1 MSFSRFANKPVT
13 NANLAQS
20 TAERSVYPQ
29 RWSYKTTFR
38 FGDIIPLHWELI
50 FPSDSLDSSHTSV
63 LARMATPVFPVMDNA
78 YIDFYYFFV
87 PMRLVW
93 DHWKEMFGENNV
105 NAWTQTVDYSV
116 PQISA
121 SAATGSSASR
131 EHTLWD
137 YFGLPCEPS
146 AVPEAM
152 FPSVSALPFRGY
164 RLIWNEWFR
173 NQNVS
178 APLLINTGDVESDES
193 ILDVLQSCRFHD
205 YFSDCLPA
213 PQKGPD
219 TLIPGIANAPIVTT
233 SSASPAHFGSNPLYF
248 RRVDGS
254 NFAPGG
260 YVPVIANPGS
270 TSPSASLTAE
280 PNATVN
286 PDYVGLT
293 PSNLIISSV
302 SPGYTISALR
312 SAFQIQG
319 ILERDSRSGSRYTEY
334 LRAAFHTISP
344 DARLQRPEFL
354 GTARM
359 PLNIQQVVQTSSTNS
374 TSPLGETGAYSKT
387 VFDFSVP
394 RHGFT
399 EHGMLFVLAT
409 ARTERSYQSKVD
421 RKWTCRTRFDFFD
434 PALSHISE
442 QPVYTYE
449 LFWDYSSADIYSSPR
464 VFGYHEAWQFLREHP
479 DCFTSSFRSKV
490 SGSLDSWHY
499 GDSYIS
505 TPVLSESWMLEGP
518 QQVARTLAVQDA
530 SPYDQ
535 ILMDVFFDWKMTR
548 PIPVHSIPGLVDH
561 F

>member
-1 MSFSRFANKPVT
+1 MSFSGFANKPVI

-20 TAERSVYPQ
+20 TADRSVYPQ

-38 FGDIIPLHWELI
+38 FGDIIPIHWEMI
-50 FPSDSLDSSHTSV
+50 YPSDSLDSSNTSV
-63 LARMATPVFPVMDNA
+63 LARMATPIFPVMDNA

-116 PQISA
+116 PQMPGFEG
-121 SAATGSSASR
+121 TTLDN
-131 EHTLWD
+131 TLWD
-137 YFGLPCEPS
+137 YFGLPVIGDASKGLPD
-146 AVPEAM
+146 
-152 FPSVSALPFRGY
+152 VSALPFRGY

-178 APLLINTGDVESDES
+178 APKLVNTGDVESDAT
-193 ILDVLQSCRFHD
+193 LFDVLQSCRFHD

-219 TLIPGIANAPIVTT
+219 TLIPGIANAPVVTSGSSSVSGKRPRLLLRT
-233 SSASPAHFGSNPLYF
+233 EQGSSPASRNAAVGSGGAFGYSSSSAEVVPNTFLY
-248 RRVDGS
+248 
-254 NFAPGG
+254 
-260 YVPVIANPGS
+260 
-270 TSPSASLTAE
+270 
-280 PNATVN
+280 
-286 PDYVGLT
+286 
-293 PSNLIISSV
+293 PSNLVISSTD

-319 ILERDSRSGSRYTEY
+319 ILERDARSGSRYTEY
-334 LRAAFHTISP
+334 LRAAFHTVSP

-374 TSPLGETGAYSKT
+374 TSPLGGTGAYSKT
-387 VFDFSVP
+387 AFKFSVP

-409 ARTERSYQSKVD
+409 ARTERSYQNKIN
-421 RKWTCRTRFDFFD
+421 RKWTCKSRFDFYD
-434 PALSHISE
+434 PALAHISE
-442 QPVYTYE
+442 QPVYNYE
-449 LFWDYSSADIYSSPR
+449 IFYDIDSDNNDG

-479 DCFTSSFRSKV
+479 DTFTSSFRSNV
-490 SGSLDSWHY
+490 TGSLDSWHY
-499 GDSYIS
+499 GDSYRS
-505 TPVLSESWMLEGP
+505 VPVLSESWMLEGP

-535 ILMDVFFDWKMTR
+535 ILIHVFFDWKMTR
-548 PIPVHSIPGLVDH
+548 PIPVHSEPGLVDH